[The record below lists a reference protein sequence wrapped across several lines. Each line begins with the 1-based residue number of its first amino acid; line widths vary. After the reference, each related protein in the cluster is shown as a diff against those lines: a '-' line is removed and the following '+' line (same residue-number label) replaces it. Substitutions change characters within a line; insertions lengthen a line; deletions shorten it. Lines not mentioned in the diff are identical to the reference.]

1 MLGSFDEQIQELT
14 SLIEQEQLKKADLKS
29 ENGRMQKDLSD
40 LMNRLSKLED
50 QLAEKDKLVKK
61 LEAEVRYRR
70 AVNEQQ
76 Q

>member
-1 MLGSFDEQIQELT
+1 MLGSSDEQIQELT